1 MEIREAREGD
11 VVVLVPDASVTG
23 NDETRAIEA
32 KLEATIKAGAKLL
45 VVDCGA
51 IKQLTS
57 AAVRVL
63 LAVSRRLDRTGGRLV
78 LCDMNAQLKK
88 AFTISGV
95 EKDFTVLA
103 TRAEAVQRVREPA
116 APARPAKSDAAAP
129 TPPPT
134 PVPSPAPAPPDS
146 PAPAAVAVPA
156 EMPAAMVYEAL
167 AVRLLEALGVP
178 SMSVAAD
185 RVRGGAR
192 PGLETLADGLLEALH
207 AGGAWAVSTVVSAP
221 SKGEA

>member
-63 LAVSRRLDRTGGRLV
+63 LAVS
-78 LCDMNAQLKK
+78 
-88 AFTISGV
+88 
-95 EKDFTVLA
+95 
-103 TRAEAVQRVREPA
+103 AVD
-116 APARPAKSDAAAP
+116 DAAAELGWGARRLHRQITTACGYSP
-129 TPPPT
+129 KLLHRVLRLQRAIRIAHAGQRSLASLAAAAGYADQAHMTREFTALTDLPP
-134 PVPSPAPAPPDS
+134 AR
-146 PAPAAVAVPA
+146 
-156 EMPAAMVYEAL
+156 YLAL
-167 AVRLLEALGVP
+167 ADP
-178 SMSVAAD
+178 
-185 RVRGGAR
+185 RVGRWLVSDLFKTSAIRGAM
-192 PGLETLADGLLEALH
+192 LCA
-207 AGGAWAVSTVVSAP
+207 
-221 SKGEA
+221 